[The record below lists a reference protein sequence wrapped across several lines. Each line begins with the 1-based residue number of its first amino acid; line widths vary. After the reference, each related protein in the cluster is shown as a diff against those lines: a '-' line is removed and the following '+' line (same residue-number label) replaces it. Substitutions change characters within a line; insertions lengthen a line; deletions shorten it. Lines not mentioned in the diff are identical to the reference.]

1 MNNFGQ
7 LGVGRAATLPIRRP
21 QTVEDLEQIIR
32 LTAGDGHICA
42 LDQAG
47 VARCWGTN
55 GYGQLGDGTT
65 QTASRP
71 QAVTQLEQVAQIS
84 AGEGFTCAVN
94 TAGEAYCWGYN
105 RNGQL
110 GIASNVDQLE
120 PQRLDLPPM
129 QVIRGG
135 NAYACG
141 LDRSGGVHC
150 WGYGSEGA
158 LGQGNRNSSNRPRA
172 VASLPAVQDLEL
184 GFRHVCAVTGSGN
197 LYLLGS
203 QQRGADQ
210 R

>member
-1 MNNFGQ
+1 M
-7 LGVGRAATLPIRRP
+7 L
-21 QTVEDLEQIIR
+21 
-32 LTAGDGHICA
+32 
-42 LDQAG
+42 
-47 VARCWGTN
+47 GTN

-129 QVIRGG
+129 QMIR
-135 NAYACG
+135 AAMPTLVAWIEAAACIA
-141 LDRSGGVHC
+141 
-150 WGYGSEGA
+150 GA
-158 LGQGNRNSSNRPRA
+158 MAR
-172 VASLPAVQDLEL
+172 
-184 GFRHVCAVTGSGN
+184 
-197 LYLLGS
+197 
-203 QQRGADQ
+203 RG

>member
-1 MNNFGQ
+1 MGSSA
-7 LGVGRAATLPIRRP
+7 LVGRNLTDPPTRP
-21 QTVEDLEQIIR
+21 VEDLEQIIR
-32 LTAGDGHICA
+32 LTAGDGTSA
-42 LDQAG
+42 RSTRP
-47 VARCWGTN
+47 VSRCWGTN

-71 QAVTQLEQVAQIS
+71 QAATQLEQVAQIS

-94 TAGEAYCWGYN
+94 TAGEAYRWGYN

-129 QVIRGG
+129 QMIRGG

-158 LGQGNRNSSNRPRA
+158 LGQGNRNSSNRPRGC
-172 VASLPAVQDLEL
+172 EL
-184 GFRHVCAVTGSGN
+184 TGCA
-197 LYLLGS
+197 
-203 QQRGADQ
+203 RP
-210 R
+210 